1 MKPLRD
7 LPSCRSLDGVDNTT
21 PRRLRGQSGV
31 TLVEVA
37 LAVMLIGLSLVSVVG
52 LLYAVMVTSATHQ
65 DKVRTGNRATE
76 LAEDID
82 DMIYSPCPGADE
94 GALYRS
100 ALDLSQ
106 GATYTEEILDVQYL
120 ASADDPSD
128 SWADSCPANDQ
139 GAQRI
144 TVSIEARGR
153 GNIESELTFVKRDT
167 RCPEGIVG
175 RKC

>member
-82 DMIYSPCPGADE
+82 DMIYIPCPGADQ
-94 GALYRS
+94 GALYQS
-100 ALDLSQ
+100 ALDASSS
-106 GATYTEEILDVQYL
+106 AIYIERILEVKYL
-120 ASADDPSD
+120 ASDTDPSD
-128 SWADSCPANDQ
+128 SWLDSCPADDQ

-144 TVSIEARGR
+144 TVSVQAHGR
-153 GNIESELTFVKRDT
+153 GNLESELTFVKRDT